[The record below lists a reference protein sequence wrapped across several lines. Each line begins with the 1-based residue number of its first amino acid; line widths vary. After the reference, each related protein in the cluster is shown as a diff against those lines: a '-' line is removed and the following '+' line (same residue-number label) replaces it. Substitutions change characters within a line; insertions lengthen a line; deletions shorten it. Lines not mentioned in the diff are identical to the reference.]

1 MARYRVGLETRRR
14 ILDAT
19 REMLGDGG
27 VEGVTLKAITDRAG
41 VGAGSFYNL
50 FESKEQAVLE
60 VVRDAI
66 TAVDPDPSG
75 LGQESLDDLVAAF
88 VEFFVGGESADVARI
103 YLQMAVGAGLT
114 DERMAGHVRRSHH
127 ARVERFAEAVRRER
141 PELDPAS
148 ARIRAERLLAAL
160 TGFALTSLLDPDFDL
175 RTNSQ
180 ALLAFVRRTGRDASH

>member
-50 FESKEQAVLE
+50 FDSKEQAVLE

-66 TAVDPDPSG
+66 AAVDPDPSG
-75 LGQESLDDLVAAF
+75 RGEESLDELIGAF
-88 VEFFVGGESADVARI
+88 VEFFVGDESADVARI
-103 YLQMAVGAGLT
+103 YLQLAVGAGLT
-114 DERMAGHVRRSHH
+114 DDRMAGQVLRSHR
-127 ARVERFAEAVRRER
+127 ARVERFGEAMRRER
-141 PELDPAS
+141 SDLEPVE
-148 ARIRAERLLAAL
+148 ARARAEQLLAAL
-160 TGFALTSLLDPDFDL
+160 TGFALTSLLDPSFDL
-175 RTNSQ
+175 RRNSD
-180 ALLAFVRRTGRDASH
+180 ALLVAVRRSG

>member
-19 REMLGDGG
+19 RETLGDGG
-27 VEGVTLKAITDRAG
+27 IDGVTLKAITDRAG

-66 TAVDPDPSG
+66 EAVDPDPSG
-75 LGQESLDDLVAAF
+75 RGDESLDDLVGAF
-88 VEFFVGGESADVARI
+88 VEFFVGGDSADVARI
-103 YLQMAVGAGLT
+103 YLQLAVGAGLT

-127 ARVERFAEAVRRER
+127 ARVERFAEAMRRES
-141 PELDPAS
+141 PGLDVGQ
-148 ARIRAERLLAAL
+148 ARVRAERLLAAL
-160 TGFALTSLLDPDFDL
+160 TGFAVTSLLDPSFDL
-175 RTNSQ
+175 PSNTQ
-180 ALLAFVRRTGRDASH
+180 ALLAFVRRGG